1 MLRALC
7 PWLHATRGGG
17 QAHHVLGL
25 CAPQWFGAGDLE
37 EDARDAV
44 ARGATM
50 GFQVLQRELGRYA
63 AMQSKVVEIDH
74 REPVGA
80 GKVKYHSALSKVAL
94 QMSQQLHTAQP
105 EQVFTIGGDCS
116 VDLAPMS
123 YLRQRY
129 GLRMLVAYIDAH
141 ADLNAEWET
150 PSGHFHGMSL
160 RAMLGE
166 APKDLAPAVA
176 LEPSR
181 LVLLG
186 ARDLD
191 PAEQKFIE
199 EKEVR
204 MLSSSELK
212 DLAPETAAQALETV
226 AQSREAS
233 LLHIHLDLDVL
244 DPAEFPHECSIA
256 RRAECDAAPAA
267 LALHLPPIPRTP
279 LRPDGDGVPAQGHG
293 GRDSALPS
301 VDQQLLGPRR
311 LGRGFAALA
320 AMFPGG
326 PAPGSGGGP
335 PLCRHGVWER
345 PQTVPRQA
353 ARRTAAVASTLVVAA
368 GTTLRRRTGHCART
382 AVAGGDAVTTLEPT
396 GPGERQ
402 APPTGELQG
411 DVFLVQTPLTL
422 PPPVPAGLAN
432 ILPKHSVVL
441 ASLSDGGYAAF
452 DFVPAAPEDPVAA
465 LQLLLG
471 GSVDGLL
478 GLRRLQRL
486 PRQAL
491 RLGKVKQLRV
501 EEVIAGV
508 NNTFDKQ
515 LSLTSNDCNNYS
527 QAVLKAI
534 LQDPEKMVQERLF
547 STLDWDGMATS
558 EKVEY
563 KEPSVLN
570 AIVLVAGTTVG
581 AGILA
586 LPAVTQPAGFI
597 PSTVALTG
605 AWMYMATTGL
615 FIAEV
620 ACKTMATTGK
630 PATSLKS
637 MAAGSVGPTGAWLT
651 SAAFVF
657 LHMALLIAYC
667 SRGGELLTSLL
678 PLGSLG
684 VPPPLAFAGLF
695 GGFIF
700 VTKGTDA
707 LDQGNNIF
715 ATIVVASFFAL
726 VALVIPAGDLGQL
739 FSASNWSQATDTIP
753 TLLLSLVYHNVV
765 PTVCAQLEG
774 DRNKI
779 TKAVVVG
786 SLIPFLMF
794 VIWNGAVL
802 AALPGATTG
811 SADPLEVLRSSGSPL
826 VAGGILA
833 FSLSAIVTS
842 FVGFVVA
849 LTDFFADFLG
859 GEDTSSMGPGFS
871 LAKLRDFA
879 LTLVPPVLVAV
890 WDPSL
895 FFQAIDQAG
904 AFGVS
909 TLFGLLPALMV
920 LSQRS
925 NESPVLTRN
934 PEFLGGYKRGP
945 ILPGPLLPL
954 LVAAV
959 ALWVVGD
966 NALELL
972 PWGL

>member
-1 MLRALC
+1 M
-7 PWLHATRGGG
+7 
-17 QAHHVLGL
+17 V
-25 CAPQWFGAGDLE
+25 
-37 EDARDAV
+37 
-44 ARGATM
+44 
-50 GFQVLQRELGRYA
+50 
-63 AMQSKVVEIDH
+63 
-74 REPVGA
+74 
-80 GKVKYHSALSKVAL
+80 
-94 QMSQQLHTAQP
+94 
-105 EQVFTIGGDCS
+105 
-116 VDLAPMS
+116 
-123 YLRQRY
+123 
-129 GLRMLVAYIDAH
+129 
-141 ADLNAEWET
+141 
-150 PSGHFHGMSL
+150 
-160 RAMLGE
+160 
-166 APKDLAPAVA
+166 
-176 LEPSR
+176 
-181 LVLLG
+181 
-186 ARDLD
+186 
-191 PAEQKFIE
+191 
-199 EKEVR
+199 
-204 MLSSSELK
+204 
-212 DLAPETAAQALETV
+212 
-226 AQSREAS
+226 
-233 LLHIHLDLDVL
+233 
-244 DPAEFPHECSIA
+244 
-256 RRAECDAAPAA
+256 
-267 LALHLPPIPRTP
+267 
-279 LRPDGDGVPAQGHG
+279 
-293 GRDSALPS
+293 
-301 VDQQLLGPRR
+301 
-311 LGRGFAALA
+311 
-320 AMFPGG
+320 
-326 PAPGSGGGP
+326 
-335 PLCRHGVWER
+335 
-345 PQTVPRQA
+345 
-353 ARRTAAVASTLVVAA
+353 
-368 GTTLRRRTGHCART
+368 
-382 AVAGGDAVTTLEPT
+382 
-396 GPGERQ
+396 
-402 APPTGELQG
+402 
-411 DVFLVQTPLTL
+411 
-422 PPPVPAGLAN
+422 
-432 ILPKHSVVL
+432 
-441 ASLSDGGYAAF
+441 
-452 DFVPAAPEDPVAA
+452 A

-471 GSVDGLL
+471 GSVDGLC

-491 RLGKVKQLRV
+491 RLGKVKQLTV

-547 STLDWDGMATS
+547 STLDWDGMAS

-597 PSTVALTG
+597 PSTLALTG

-637 MAAGSVGPTGAWLT
+637 MAAGSVGPIGAWLT

-678 PLGSLG
+678 PGTLG

-739 FSASNWSQATDTIP
+739 FSTSNWSQATDTIP

-794 VIWNGAVL
+794 VIWNAAVL
-802 AALPGATTG
+802 AALPGATGT
-811 SADPLEVLRSSGSPL
+811 ANPLEVLRSSGSPL

-859 GEDTSSMGPGFS
+859 GEDSSSTGPGFS

-972 PWGL
+972 QPGP

>member
-1 MLRALC
+1 M
-7 PWLHATRGGG
+7 
-17 QAHHVLGL
+17 
-25 CAPQWFGAGDLE
+25 
-37 EDARDAV
+37 
-44 ARGATM
+44 
-50 GFQVLQRELGRYA
+50 
-63 AMQSKVVEIDH
+63 
-74 REPVGA
+74 
-80 GKVKYHSALSKVAL
+80 
-94 QMSQQLHTAQP
+94 
-105 EQVFTIGGDCS
+105 
-116 VDLAPMS
+116 
-123 YLRQRY
+123 
-129 GLRMLVAYIDAH
+129 
-141 ADLNAEWET
+141 
-150 PSGHFHGMSL
+150 
-160 RAMLGE
+160 
-166 APKDLAPAVA
+166 
-176 LEPSR
+176 
-181 LVLLG
+181 
-186 ARDLD
+186 
-191 PAEQKFIE
+191 
-199 EKEVR
+199 
-204 MLSSSELK
+204 
-212 DLAPETAAQALETV
+212 
-226 AQSREAS
+226 
-233 LLHIHLDLDVL
+233 
-244 DPAEFPHECSIA
+244 
-256 RRAECDAAPAA
+256 
-267 LALHLPPIPRTP
+267 
-279 LRPDGDGVPAQGHG
+279 
-293 GRDSALPS
+293 
-301 VDQQLLGPRR
+301 
-311 LGRGFAALA
+311 
-320 AMFPGG
+320 
-326 PAPGSGGGP
+326 
-335 PLCRHGVWER
+335 
-345 PQTVPRQA
+345 
-353 ARRTAAVASTLVVAA
+353 
-368 GTTLRRRTGHCART
+368 
-382 AVAGGDAVTTLEPT
+382 
-396 GPGERQ
+396 
-402 APPTGELQG
+402 
-411 DVFLVQTPLTL
+411 
-422 PPPVPAGLAN
+422 
-432 ILPKHSVVL
+432 
-441 ASLSDGGYAAF
+441 
-452 DFVPAAPEDPVAA
+452 AA

-471 GSVDGLL
+471 ASVEGLC
-478 GLRRLQRL
+478 GLRHLQRL

-491 RLGKVKQLRV
+491 RLGKVKQVTV
-501 EEVIAGV
+501 EEVIDGV

-527 QAVLKAI
+527 SAVLKAI
-534 LQDPEKMVQERLF
+534 LQEPEKMLQERLF
-547 STLDWDGMATS
+547 STLDLDGMAEAPS
-558 EKVEY
+558 KVEY

-586 LPAVTQPAGFI
+586 LPAVTQPAGVI
-597 PSTVALTG
+597 PSTLALTG

-667 SRGGELLTSLL
+667 SRGGELLSSLL
-678 PLGSLG
+678 PGLGL
-684 VPPPLAFAGLF
+684 PPPLAFAGLF

-726 VALVIPAGDLGQL
+726 VALVIPAGNLGQL
-739 FSASNWSQATDTIP
+739 FASSNWSQATDTIP

-794 VIWNGAVL
+794 VIWNAAVL
-802 AALPGATTG
+802 AALPPGATAT
-811 SADPLEVLRSSGSPL
+811 ADPLEVLRSSGSPL

-859 GEDTSSMGPGFS
+859 GEDSSSTGPGFS
-871 LAKLRDFA
+871 LPKLRDFA
-879 LTLVPPVLVAV
+879 LTLVPPVLVAL

-895 FFQAIDQAG
+895 FFQAIDKAG

-925 NESPVLTRN
+925 KESPVLTRN

-972 PWGL
+972 QPAP